1 MRVSDILADVQSK
14 GLSYLLP
21 FKKIPY
27 NLVDTLYYLF
37 LKIRWKGDGDLTP
50 SSFAGNLD
58 WKDPQENSL
67 TQKQMNQTVN
77 FPSRLSLVPRLR
89 LSACLVYNDR
99 FCYYLRIYFFFPL
112 KIIYLTVF

>member
-27 NLVDTLYYLF
+27 NLVDILYYLF

-67 TQKQMNQTVN
+67 TQKQMNQN
-77 FPSRLSLVPRLR
+77 SEFSFKAELSPSS
-89 LSACLVYNDR
+89 
-99 FCYYLRIYFFFPL
+99 
-112 KIIYLTVF
+112 TT

>member
-50 SSFAGNLD
+50 SSFTGNLD
-58 WKDPQENSL
+58 WKDPQENSF
-67 TQKQMNQTVN
+67 TQKQMNQN
-77 FPSRLSLVPRLR
+77 SEFSFKAELSPSS
-89 LSACLVYNDR
+89 
-99 FCYYLRIYFFFPL
+99 
-112 KIIYLTVF
+112 TT